1 MFRLSFDGG
10 NLENVEEH
18 PSVFVPA
25 CAGLGLCAQICSYTR
40 NL

>member
-25 CAGLGLCAQICSYTR
+25 CIGSGVHA
-40 NL
+40 